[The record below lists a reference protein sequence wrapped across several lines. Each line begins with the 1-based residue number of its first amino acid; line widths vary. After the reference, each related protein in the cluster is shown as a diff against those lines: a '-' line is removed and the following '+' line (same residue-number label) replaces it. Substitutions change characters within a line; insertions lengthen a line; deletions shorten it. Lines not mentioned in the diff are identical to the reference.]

1 VQVPLAQTG
10 ADRVRSIWADVL
22 STQPEPLR
30 EIVIGAAVA
39 AALAVLVPGIWQYS
53 RNAITIA
60 HEGGHGLVAMLTG
73 RKLEGI
79 QLHADTS
86 GLTLSKGKPRGPG
99 MVATS
104 AAGYLTPALLGLAG
118 AGLLAADRITLLLW
132 LDIVL
137 LLALTVR
144 VRNWYGIALMLL
156 VGATFF
162 VVSVFTQ
169 AQVQASFAYLVT
181 WFLLLSAPKPVFE
194 LHGRRQRG
202 RAPRSDADQL
212 AAITPLPAFF
222 WVSLF
227 ALICLGALALGG
239 YLLLWT

>member
-1 VQVPLAQTG
+1 MPLAQAG
-10 ADRVRSIWADVL
+10 ADRVRSIWAEVL

-30 EIVIGAAVA
+30 EVVIGAGVA
-39 AALAVLVPGIWQYS
+39 AVLAVLVPGIWQHS
-53 RNAITIA
+53 RNAVTIA
-60 HEGGHGLVAMLTG
+60 HEGGHGLLAVLTG
-73 RKLEGI
+73 RRLSGI
-79 QLHADTS
+79 QLHSDTS
-86 GLTLSKGKPRGPG
+86 GLTLSKGRPRGPG

-118 AGLLAADRITLLLW
+118 AGLLAADRITALLW
-132 LDIVL
+132 IDIL
-137 LLALTVR
+137 LLAALTLM

-162 VVSVFTQ
+162 VVSVFTE

-194 LHGRRQRG
+194 LQGRRRRG
-202 RAPRSDADQL
+202 RAPHSDADQL
-212 AAITPLPAFF
+212 AAITPLPALF
-222 WVSLF
+222 WVSVF

-239 YLLLWT
+239 YLLLWP